1 MRLSVATNFEP
12 ELVEALKG
20 YPVHE
25 LFGKLPVDPLGG
37 GRASYMLAPLSK
49 RGLAAHVREAHRHG
63 IRFNY
68 LLNAACLDNR
78 EWTRR
83 GQRQIRS
90 LLDWLVEMGVDA
102 VTVSLPYLL
111 DLIKRSYPQLR
122 VTVGVFAG
130 VDHVEKARMWEELGA
145 DCITLES
152 LSVNRRFSLLA
163 SLRKSVEC
171 DLMLLVNTNCL
182 QFCPFARAHMVALSH
197 ASQAGHPSRGFLLD
211 YCFLRCSRMKLTD
224 PVNYIRSDWI
234 RPEDLREYEALGYD
248 RFKLAERNAPTEIM
262 ARRVRAYSEGRYDG
276 NLLDLVQGWGF
287 QSGRAPSRYFGRGLF
302 WSLRTFLR
310 PWAINPL
317 RLVKIRR
324 LAEAQGMLSPLRR
337 EPPVVI
343 DNRALDGFLKFFFD
357 VDCHERDCEECRY
370 CYRVAE
376 RAVRV
381 DPAWRRE
388 VLTRYDEALEELR
401 SGAMWRYWEKN
412 AKGGPVHESK

>member
-12 ELVEALKG
+12 DLIEALQG
-20 YPVHE
+20 YPVYE
-25 LFGKLPVDPLGG
+25 LFGKLPADPLGG
-37 GRASYMLAPLSK
+37 GRASYMLSPLP
-49 RGLAAHVREAHRHG
+49 RRALAAHIRDAHRHG

-78 EWTRR
+78 EWTQR
-83 GQRQIRS
+83 GQREIRR
-90 LLDWLVEMGVDA
+90 LLDWLAEIGVDA

-111 DLIKRSYPQLR
+111 ELIKRCYPQFQ

-130 VDHVEKARMWEELGA
+130 VDHVQKAKMWEGLGA

-163 SLRKSVEC
+163 SLREHVGC

-182 QFCPFARAHMVALSH
+182 QSCPFSQAHMVALSH

-211 YCFLRCSRMKLTD
+211 YCFLWCTRMKLAD

-234 RPEDLREYEALGYD
+234 RPEDLGHYEALGYD
-248 RFKLAERNAPTEIM
+248 RFKLAERNAPTEVM
-262 ARRVRAYSEGRYDG
+262 ARRVRAYSQRRYDG

-287 QSGRAPSRYFGRGLF
+287 RGGQEPSRYFGRGLF
-302 WSLRTFLR
+302 WRLATFLK
-310 PWAINPL
+310 PWQVNPL
-317 RLVKIRR
+317 RLLAIRR

-343 DNRALDGFLKFFFD
+343 DNRALDGFLEFFFH
-357 VDCHERDCEECRY
+357 VDCHERDCETCRY
-370 CYRVAE
+370 CHPWAE
-376 RAVRV
+376 RAVRI
-381 DPAWRRE
+381 DPEFRQE
-388 VLTRYDEALEELR
+388 VLRQYDEILEDLR
-401 SGAMWRYWEKN
+401 SGAMWRYVRK
-412 AKGGPVHESK
+412 KTVPP